1 MTESDDE
8 ARGSSSDDDQEE
20 LDLEDLSSALTPDQ
34 RHWIIVDHIEAS
46 SRMLTEV
53 HADLRRIE
61 SGLGTITKN
70 FTSTAINL
78 LWAIL
83 ITLIVYVVHKW

>member
-1 MTESDDE
+1 MTESVDE
-8 ARGSSSDDDQEE
+8 AHSPSLDDDQED
-20 LDLEDLSSALTPDQ
+20 LDLEDLNSALTSDQ
-34 RHWIIVDHIEAS
+34 RHLIIVERIETN
-46 SRMLTEV
+46 SRLLTEI

-61 SGLGTITKN
+61 SGLGTITKD

-83 ITLIVYVVHKW
+83 ITLLVYVVHKW